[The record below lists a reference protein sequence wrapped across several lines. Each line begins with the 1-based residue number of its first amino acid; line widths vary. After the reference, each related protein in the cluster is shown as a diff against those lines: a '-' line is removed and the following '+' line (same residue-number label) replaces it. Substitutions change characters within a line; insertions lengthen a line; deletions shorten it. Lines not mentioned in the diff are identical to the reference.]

1 MDQKEVLFRRKVV
14 HLRLNENMR
23 PSWISPGEKIPVFL
37 DEAYCLAPEA
47 RALATFEYNGVECA
61 ACIKRP
67 EGIEFAFDVDKAISD
82 IADEAYLTKQR
93 PLTSRL
99 WFNYRSIPPGLR
111 VMAAR
116 GLSFHKRSDP
126 GKMGFPGWPVDK
138 SIEVLNYLKEVTQ
151 GSDEKSLWPEGKKF
165 AFCVTHDLESR
176 HGLKDIER
184 LVNIDRSF
192 GFKAC
197 WNVSTMLIES
207 HGKCIE
213 RLRASGCEIGCHG
226 YNHDNKFA
234 FLKKEKMRVRLERC
248 AKYIEQYEMKGFRSP
263 SLLRSPELM
272 EELSGYFKFDSSY
285 PDTDAFSETGER
297 NGCSRIRP
305 FFINRILEL
314 PITMP
319 MDSSMLFMGYDHEK
333 MLQVWLKKL
342 DWLRERQGMALINVH
357 CHRPFSLKG
366 KVYDAYERLL
376 GVVAKDRNCWRASA
390 GDITKFIVENKT

>member
-1 MDQKEVLFRRKVV
+1 MDQKEVLFRRKVI
-14 HLRLNENMR
+14 HFRLNENMK
-23 PSWISPGEKIPVFL
+23 PSWIGPGEKIPIFL
-37 DEAYCLAPEA
+37 DKAYCIAPGAE
-47 RALATFEYNGVECA
+47 ALATFEYNGAEYP

-67 EGIEFAFDVDKAISD
+67 GGIEFAFDVDKAIFD
-82 IADEAYLTKQR
+82 ITNEAYLTRQR

-99 WFNYRSIPPGLR
+99 WFNYRNIPSGLR

-116 GLSFHKRSDP
+116 GIAFCKRPDARRI
-126 GKMGFPGWPVDK
+126 GFPDWPVDK
-138 SIEVLNYLKEVTQ
+138 SVEALDYLKKVAH
-151 GSDEKSLWPEGKKF
+151 GPDEKSPWPEAKKF
-165 AFCVTHDLESR
+165 AFCVTHDLESKD
-176 HGLKDIER
+176 GLKDIER
-184 LVNIDRSF
+184 LVSIDRSF

-197 WNVSTMLIES
+197 WNVSTMLMES
-207 HGKCIE
+207 HGECIE

-234 FLKKEKMRVRLERC
+234 FLKKDKMRARLERC
-248 AKYIEQYEMKGFRSP
+248 SKYIDKYEVRGFRSP

-272 EELSGYFKFDSSY
+272 EELSSYFKFDSSY

-305 FFINRILEL
+305 FFINKMLEL

-333 MLQVWLKKL
+333 MLKVWLKKL
-342 DWLRERQGMALINVH
+342 DWLKQRQGMALINVH

-366 KVYDAYERLL
+366 KVYDAYGRLL
-376 GVVAKDRNCWRASA
+376 EVVAEDRDCWRASA
-390 GDITKFIVENKT
+390 GTIAKLIMEKKR